1 MSHEEY
7 LLSTLLTPLGI
18 LIAAGTI
25 FLVAPPML
33 SLYCSLHNFKYRW
46 TDTVAKRIAGAMH
59 GIVVFQNRIFEM
71 LFRALIFLVMINGLI
86 AIPHLLQLWV
96 TTAKEID
103 HATFVL
109 LASAAGL
116 LIAYKFPNLSQN
128 LWRIQHLNSKGRSQ
142 LSEQELAE
150 ADNFAEKF
158 DRFWEMAK
166 TAIFL
171 NGLIFW
177 GYGLSILG
185 LR

>member
-1 MSHEEY
+1 
-7 LLSTLLTPLGI
+7 
-18 LIAAGTI
+18 
-25 FLVAPPML
+25 
-33 SLYCSLHNFKYRW
+33 
-46 TDTVAKRIAGAMH
+46 
-59 GIVVFQNRIFEM
+59 M
-71 LFRALIFLVMINGLI
+71 LFRALTFLVMINGLI
-86 AIPHLLQLWV
+86 AVPHLLQLWV
-96 TTAKEID
+96 TTAKEIN

-128 LWRIQHLNSKGRSQ
+128 LWRMQHLNSKGRSQ

-150 ADNFAEKF
+150 ADNFVEKF

-171 NGLIFW
+171 NGLIFS